1 MPYFPPCLFI
11 GNYNNLPQR
20 HGDTEEN
27 NKEKWGNLRKREWD
41 EYFILSFLHLSTFS
55 LSP

>member
-1 MPYFPPCLFI
+1 LSYYPPYKEI
-11 GNYNNLPQR
+11 IKNLPQR

-27 NKEKWGNLRKREWD
+27 NKEKWGNLRKGEWK
-41 EYFILSFLHLSTFS
+41 EYFILPFLHLSIFS